1 MKYIPNINKK
11 LNHLIQNYSY
21 KISRDEA
28 LKRTI
33 KDEYNKAEDNLFIIN
48 TNKKKKKEN
57 NVKKYIEDIVNL
69 FNKFKNIELQWG
81 CHKLQSMELSPE
93 ESKLATI
100 LVDDNEPGY
109 YLSSIYK
116 KLIDYQ
122 NIFLDNIINCNSQ
135 NGLLH
140 CYVKQLNNEIMIQ
153 DASINEIVKFNFEEN
168 NKNNLKLYSNL
179 DELININTT
188 NDISINKYN
197 FELDQIEIELGNIIL
212 PGVRKFK
219 PSDDELR
226 FITYMFEGYRGKN
239 SNILTNFNEKYPP
252 QELTNKEKKIL
263 NKYIQD
269 NENDDYKIFLFCLQ
283 LLIDYIQ
290 KTGKDKDIPI
300 CEIINNIPEHINIDE
315 KVKIFFN
322 NKNEFTVNKLVRIFE
337 LFEHLCWEQIKDNLL
352 DEFMKPIDE
361 DKKKLIY
368 NKAFFKD
375 DKKYNIKKVELASA
389 IRKFIS
395 RYIAG
400 KRSQSEINEDKMLFD
415 YLNRVDLW
423 ARNIDDDPAF
433 EKDYFELS
441 SLKITVGE
449 GKDFYD
455 ILGGDSQLLD
465 LNVEEKNIKQIEDIE
480 LDEITKNQNRI
491 IIGNENN
498 DINNDINTQSNNN
511 IKRNK
516 IKEDEEED
524 ENQNYTSRKKPK
536 RKLF

>member
-1 MKYIPNINKK
+1 
-11 LNHLIQNYSY
+11 
-21 KISRDEA
+21 
-28 LKRTI
+28 
-33 KDEYNKAEDNLFIIN
+33 
-48 TNKKKKKEN
+48 
-57 NVKKYIEDIVNL
+57 
-69 FNKFKNIELQWG
+69 
-81 CHKLQSMELSPE
+81 MELSPE

-179 DELININTT
+179 DELICINTI
-188 NDISINKYN
+188 NDISINKFNY
-197 FELDQIEIELGNIIL
+197 ELDQIEIELGSIIL

-219 PSDDELR
+219 SSDDELR
-226 FITYMFEGYRGKN
+226 YITYMFEGYRGKN

-252 QELTNKEKKIL
+252 KELTNKEKKIL

-300 CEIINNIPEHINIDE
+300 CEIISNIPEHINIDE

-361 DKKKLIY
+361 DKKESIY

-375 DKKYNIKKVELASA
+375 DKKYNIKKIEFASA
-389 IRKFIS
+389 IRKFLS
-395 RYIAG
+395 RYI
-400 KRSQSEINEDKMLFD
+400 
-415 YLNRVDLW
+415 V
-423 ARNIDDDPAF
+423 
-433 EKDYFELS
+433 EKE
-441 SLKITVGE
+441 V
-449 GKDFYD
+449 
-455 ILGGDSQLLD
+455 
-465 LNVEEKNIKQIEDIE
+465 
-480 LDEITKNQNRI
+480 NQ
-491 IIGNENN
+491 
-498 DINNDINTQSNNN
+498 
-511 IKRNK
+511 K
-516 IKEDEEED
+516 
-524 ENQNYTSRKKPK
+524 
-536 RKLF
+536 